1 MNDLERKK
9 AALERE
15 LARRQA
21 KKSTSERQAA
31 YVLGANRLLEAVIA
45 DAEDRLDDE
54 RDAEDRDERERGVWG
69 VDERERPELE
79 GDGASRRQAARLTR
93 GASSRG
99 GA

>member
-1 MNDLERKK
+1 MNELERKK

-45 DAEDRLDDE
+45 HAEDRLDERDADE
-54 RDAEDRDERERGVWG
+54 RDDERDDGVWG
-69 VDERERPELE
+69 VSGERPEPD
-79 GDGASRRQAARLTR
+79 GDATSRRQAARLTR

>member
-45 DAEDRLDDE
+45 DAEDRDDT
-54 RDAEDRDERERGVWG
+54 RERGRTWG
-69 VDERERPELE
+69 DDDRERPERG
-79 GDGASRRQAARLTR
+79 GDVTSRRQAARITR
-93 GASSRG
+93 GRSS
-99 GA
+99 

>member
-45 DAEDRLDDE
+45 HAEDRLDTRDDE
-54 RDAEDRDERERGVWG
+54 TRDEREHGVWG
-69 VDERERPELE
+69 VDERERRELD
-79 GDGASRRQAARLTR
+79 GDATSRRQAARLTR

-99 GA
+99 GV